1 LFVKFDFEQNF
12 VEYSIIEK
20 KFQLEIDNCIENSI
34 STLNKLEKQSEPVGI
49 KSNKYQ
55 NLIRDTSNLNN
66 TYKEF
71 YQNLKISDI

>member
-1 LFVKFDFEQNF
+1 MFVKFDFEQNF